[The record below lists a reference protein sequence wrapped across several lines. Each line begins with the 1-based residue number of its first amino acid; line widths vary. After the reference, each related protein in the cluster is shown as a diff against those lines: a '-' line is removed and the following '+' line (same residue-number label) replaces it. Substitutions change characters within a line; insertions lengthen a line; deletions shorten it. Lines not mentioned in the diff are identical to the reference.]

1 MMEAVN
7 ARRSWSMPG
16 QGWANREGSGD
27 LPLPCFEAVRGWAVV
42 SYLGPVLLAVAALVG
57 FDAVHA
63 APLDNDAAFAPPGEI
78 RFSGAV
84 MEPAG
89 SNAKADAR
97 SAASLP
103 YGQTIRRGS
112 IDSVKH
118 DPPRTVVVLP
128 PREGNPRVVVV
139 TYD

>member
-1 MMEAVN
+1 MSRLAP
-7 ARRSWSMPG
+7 A
-16 QGWANREGSGD
+16 
-27 LPLPCFEAVRGWAVV
+27 
-42 SYLGPVLLAVAALVG
+42 LLVVAALAG
-57 FDAVHA
+57 FDVSDA
-63 APLDNDAAFAPPGEI
+63 APIENDAAFAPPGEI

-89 SNAKADAR
+89 SGAKADVR
-97 SAASLP
+97 SAASLQ

-128 PREGNPRVVVV
+128 PSGGNTRVVVI

>member
-1 MMEAVN
+1 MA
-7 ARRSWSMPG
+7 
-16 QGWANREGSGD
+16 
-27 LPLPCFEAVRGWAVV
+27 AVV
-42 SYLGPVLLAVAALVG
+42 IHLATTLLAVAALAA
-57 FDAVHA
+57 FDGVDA
-63 APLDNDAAFAPPGEI
+63 APIDNDAALAPPGEI
-78 RFSGAV
+78 RFGGAI

-128 PREGNPRVVVV
+128 PRVGNARVVVI